1 FKIAIVEKD
10 TNFILNVFSNVEG
23 LKIYEDKSVWME
35 EQQQKEIVGLT
46 SSVELMVFPI
56 YTYLEQET
64 TLTEE
69 AISQIMDKTEFVIKD
84 PIDEIKELQQQN
96 ASLILDS
103 MKKEGQI
110 SELKQ
115 QQATLII
122 SLTEKGVL

>member
-1 FKIAIVEKD
+1 
-10 TNFILNVFSNVEG
+10 
-23 LKIYEDKSVWME
+23 
-35 EQQQKEIVGLT
+35 
-46 SSVELMVFPI
+46 MVFPI

-103 MKKEGQI
+103 MKKDGQI

>member
-10 TNFILNVFSNVEG
+10 TNFILNVFSNVED
-23 LKIYEDKSVWME
+23 LQIYDDKTLWSE

-103 MKKEGQI
+103 MKKDGQI